1 MPDENSEKTRGRLE
15 LYDVL
20 EIVAA
25 ALVICVIT
33 FVFAVR
39 IVDVDGSSM
48 YPTLYDRDKLIVSN
62 LFFKPEQGDI
72 VVLKKADFM
81 DQPIVKRVIA
91 VGGQTVDIDF
101 DSGTVYVDGKA
112 LDEPYTASPTNDPE
126 DFQGPQTVP
135 AGCIFVMGDNRNK
148 STDSRFSLVGMVD
161 ERLVLGRVYLIIFP
175 FSHFGI
181 PAG

>member
-20 EIVAA
+20 ETVAA

-91 VGGQTVDIDF
+91 VGGQTVNIDF
-101 DSGTVYVDGKA
+101 DSGTV
-112 LDEPYTASPTNDPE
+112 
-126 DFQGPQTVP
+126 
-135 AGCIFVMGDNRNK
+135 
-148 STDSRFSLVGMVD
+148 
-161 ERLVLGRVYLIIFP
+161 
-175 FSHFGI
+175 
-181 PAG
+181 